1 MKVLLFSNDLMPFGD
16 LPTSGGGLRCFQLMK
31 GLEAHGIEVI
41 ASMPGFTYL
50 AEKHFQSIPL
60 EQREL
65 LWHWGTQDE
74 IFERTKPDAVLFASN
89 WDHFNITKT
98 LSVPL
103 IIDLHGSRLIETT
116 MWNNPVST
124 DHKVRIF
131 SKADCLLCAGRK
143 QRNYFYGW
151 LVQAGRVPADEH
163 FIRYIPVSL
172 SPDQPEH
179 FYPAGEDADAPRFV
193 SGGGWFP
200 WQNQAKTIFA
210 VCRAAAERDQGSV
223 EIFGTPHETQN
234 MSPDELLIRD
244 VYTQVKALAEQSPR
258 VKVQGYVGRDT
269 LIEIYQHA
277 SVAVEAM
284 QYNLERELAFTTRT
298 IEYLWCGLP
307 VIYNN
312 FGEISEHIRDY
323 NAGWAI
329 NPASDDEIAQV
340 IDEIFA
346 NPSLVEQKS
355 RNAKQLVRDR
365 FSWDKTIQPLV
376 DFLNAPV
383 KASAVQPAVGPLCA
397 RASFLSPAGTAV
409 DIPLEVG
416 GHPFAQMFTVPAENI
431 KSVEVAVALT
441 DRVPGGNIG
450 GIHLKLKSK
459 SGRVLTQKK
468 ISGMDLP
475 VNGKVSIDFPLIQRP
490 KGGSEYVVEVGCAKG
505 KKNSSPVDKDSAT
518 APVVLRGLVECPYP
532 LRDISDLGFSG
543 RTLLGEQVRAKSLAL
558 SFVPGGGRFYHLKSL
573 AQRVLWM
580 IRNGEW
586 RRLWRAAK
594 KRMPG
599 LACRLRRLAFG

>member
-31 GLEAHGIEVI
+31 GLEAHGIKVV

-89 WDHFNITKT
+89 WDHFNITKS
-98 LSVPL
+98 LDVPL

-131 SKADCLLCAGRK
+131 SAADCFLCAGRK

-179 FYPAGEDADAPRFV
+179 FYPTSEDTSTPRFV

-210 VCRAAAERDQGSV
+210 VCRAAAERDRGNV

-234 MSPDELLIRD
+234 MSPDELPIRD
-244 VYTQVKALAEQSPR
+244 IYAQVKGLAEQSPR
-258 VKVQGYVGRDT
+258 VKVHGYIGRDA

-323 NAGWAI
+323 DAGWTI
-329 NPASDDEIAQV
+329 DPASDEQIAEV

-346 NPSLVEQKS
+346 NPALVEQKS
-355 RNAKQLVRDR
+355 KNAKQLVRDR

-376 DFLNAPV
+376 DFLYAPV
-383 KASAVQPAVGPLCA
+383 KACAAQPAVGPLCT
-397 RASFLSPAGTAV
+397 RASFLSPVGTAV

-416 GHPFAQMFTVPAENI
+416 GASYAQVFTVPAENI
-431 KSVEVAVALT
+431 KSIEVALALT
-441 DRVPGGNIG
+441 DRTQDG
-450 GIHLKLKSK
+450 GISGVRLKLKSK
-459 SGRVLTQKK
+459 NKRLLAQKK
-468 ISGMDLP
+468 ICSADLP
-475 VNGKVSIDFPLIQRP
+475 VNGKISIDFPLLQRP
-490 KGGSEYVVEVGCAKG
+490 KGGAEYIFEISCVGE
-505 KKNSSPVDKDSAT
+505 KKSNRAVDKNGVT
-518 APVVLRGLVECPYP
+518 APVILRGFVESPYP
-532 LRDISDLGFSG
+532 LRDSTGVGFGG
-543 RTLLGEQVRAKSLAL
+543 RTLLGEPVRAKSLAL

-586 RRLWRAAK
+586 RRLLHAAK

-599 LACRLRRLAFG
+599 LAYRLRRLAFG